1 MNFASEAKEAN
12 PMPRLL
18 VVLAGLVTMAGLS
31 GCVVVGWSSAGGGFI
46 WPGGLGLLVMVLL
59 VVWLV
64 RRR

>member
-1 MNFASEAKEAN
+1 M
-12 PMPRLL
+12 RGLL
-18 VVLAGLVTMAGLS
+18 IVLGALVMTMGLS

-46 WPGGLGLLVMVLL
+46 WPGGLGLVLMVLL